1 MVMERD
7 LMIYKEEA
15 FQYILNQMPVQLIS
29 EIIRVISHSVS
40 IYLFLL
46 STCILFKDTYRV
58 SNIINSVHTQSY
70 KIDMNI
76 SQSNSRS
83 ASLFMKAIKR
93 LLKGSHRNEL
103 NDSHRTDVDER
114 NYHYRFSKHRSKR
127 ANNKAKGLR
136 NLLCSNELIVA
147 AASVISLLS
156 RNSIWLHPRRGSV
169 FHVISIW
176 CRLQYTLY

>member
-58 SNIINSVHTQSY
+58 SNIINSVHT
-70 KIDMNI
+70 
-76 SQSNSRS
+76 
-83 ASLFMKAIKR
+83 
-93 LLKGSHRNEL
+93 
-103 NDSHRTDVDER
+103 
-114 NYHYRFSKHRSKR
+114 
-127 ANNKAKGLR
+127 
-136 NLLCSNELIVA
+136 
-147 AASVISLLS
+147 
-156 RNSIWLHPRRGSV
+156 
-169 FHVISIW
+169 
-176 CRLQYTLY
+176 